1 VRYQFRPPEAHRCPL
16 TQLYYIA
23 SFQVKN
29 NGQIT
34 VVITH
39 GTIPQP
45 PVLVPPGAT
54 SPPFTFGGKYSIRSE
69 LEHLPLPDPE
79 IVITFSPE
87 EQFEAKAINRPSVNV
102 EIIAK
107 FDFPKG
113 EPSHFAVMTSKEC

>member
-1 VRYQFRPPEAHRCPL
+1 MP
-16 TQLYYIA
+16 T

-29 NGQIT
+29 NGHVAVI
-34 VVITH
+34 ITH
-39 GTIPQP
+39 GVIPLP

-54 SPPFTFGGKYSIRSE
+54 SPPFTSAGRYSIRSE

-79 IVITFSPE
+79 IVVTFSPE

-107 FDFPKG
+107 FDFPK
-113 EPSHFAVMTSKEC
+113 V